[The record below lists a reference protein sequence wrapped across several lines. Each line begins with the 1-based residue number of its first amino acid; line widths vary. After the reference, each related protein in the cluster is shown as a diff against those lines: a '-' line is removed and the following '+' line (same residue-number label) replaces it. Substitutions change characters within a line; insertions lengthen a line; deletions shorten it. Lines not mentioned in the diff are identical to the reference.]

1 MSNIHELRRP
11 KPPRR
16 SGLHRDTLAWLMLLA
31 GSVAAFLTVFMPAL
45 RGMET
50 LVGLA
55 VMFGGYMALYDR
67 ARG

>member
-1 MSNIHELRRP
+1 MSNIHQFRRP
-11 KPPRR
+11 QPPRR
-16 SGLHRDTLAWLMLLA
+16 STLHRDTLAWLMLLA
-31 GSVAAFLTVFMPAL
+31 GGVAAFASIFVPPL

-55 VMFGGYMALYDR
+55 VMIGGYAALYDR

>member
-16 SGLHRDTLAWLMLLA
+16 STLHRDTLAWLMLLA
-31 GSVAAFLTVFMPAL
+31 GSAAAFLSAYLPPF

-50 LVGLA
+50 LVGLV
-55 VMFGGYMALYDR
+55 VMIGGYMALYDR

>member
-1 MSNIHELRRP
+1 MSNIHQLRRP

-16 SGLHRDTLAWLMLLA
+16 PGLHRDTLAWLMLVV
-31 GSVAAFLTVFMPAL
+31 GSVAAFLSFFLPPM

-55 VMFGGYMALYDR
+55 VMIGGYMALYDR
-67 ARG
+67 GRG